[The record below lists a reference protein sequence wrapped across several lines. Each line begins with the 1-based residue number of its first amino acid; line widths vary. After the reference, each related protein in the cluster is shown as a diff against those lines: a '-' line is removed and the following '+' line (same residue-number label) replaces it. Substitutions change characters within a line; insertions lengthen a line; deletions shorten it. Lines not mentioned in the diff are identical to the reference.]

1 MFSALSHEASP
12 EQCLATSTTRS
23 KTEGLK
29 EGSACM
35 SQYGEIQDTS
45 GGVSSMKTGQG

>member
-35 SQYGEIQDTS
+35 SQYVRS
-45 GGVSSMKTGQG
+45 KTPQEEFPR